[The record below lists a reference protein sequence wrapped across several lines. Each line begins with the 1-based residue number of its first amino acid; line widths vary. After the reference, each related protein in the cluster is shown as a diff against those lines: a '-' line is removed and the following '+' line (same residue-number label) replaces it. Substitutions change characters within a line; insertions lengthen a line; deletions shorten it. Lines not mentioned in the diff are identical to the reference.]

1 MDAPRSRL
9 QSMQAICIPWSR
21 EIQFEAVVEE
31 RGTGVKLNASHS
43 ARFVFTPMMIN
54 LNSFNQPNFKPGLV
68 YFGQGQLVRPDDSPV
83 KNENIKL
90 KMIGV
95 KDACGDRIHTATL
108 LPFQQMTTECLSS
121 TFLESL
127 QIFQMDSLKI
137 MATVENFVT
146 KSYRIHA
153 PQRELYLKPWFSPS
167 KSFLQIIPP
176 EHQPIMCDSQMNVS
190 VAYISTHN
198 LSQESTFYYQLM
210 SRGNIVK
217 SGLINPFNSTESS
230 LLIHEFSMILEIT
243 PSLSGSARLLI
254 FYLHHAGEVVADSLQ
269 FDVEPCFENPVSME
283 FNHLRHQPGHP
294 LMLHLKADS
303 QSLCS
308 VSVIDKS
315 V

>member
-1 MDAPRSRL
+1 M
-9 QSMQAICIPWSR
+9 
-21 EIQFEAVVEE
+21 EE
-31 RGTGVKLNASHS
+31 KGTGVILNASHS
-43 ARFVFTPMMIN
+43 AKFDFTPMKIN

-68 YFGQGQLVRPDDSPV
+68 YYGRGQVVRPDDSPV

-90 KMIGV
+90 KITGLKNNMEINSHSYTVTVPTDDNGMF
-95 KDACGDRIHTATL
+95 KFNISEE
-108 LPFQQMTTECLSS
+108 F
-121 TFLESL
+121 TF
-127 QIFQMDSLKI
+127 FQMDSLKI

-146 KSYRIHA
+146 KSLHTHA
-153 PQRELYLKPWFSPS
+153 PQTELYLKPWYSPS
-167 KSFLQIIPP
+167 KSFLQIIPS
-176 EHQPIMCDSQMNVS
+176 EHQPIKCDSQMNIS

-254 FYLHHAGEVVADSLQ
+254 FYLHHDGELVADSQQ
-269 FDVEPCFENPVSME
+269 FDVEPCFKNMVSME

-308 VSVIDKS
+308 SVSCRQKCGSDGRE
-315 V
+315 